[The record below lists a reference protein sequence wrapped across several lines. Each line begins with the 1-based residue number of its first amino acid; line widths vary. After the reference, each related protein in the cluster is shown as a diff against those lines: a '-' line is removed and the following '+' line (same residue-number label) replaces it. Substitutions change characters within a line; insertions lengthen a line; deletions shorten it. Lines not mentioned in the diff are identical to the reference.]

1 MGIYVIV
8 NIILYLLLFFW
19 YRSKNGTI
27 FSPGG
32 ILISQYLLVAVCC
45 YFVFNLTQSG
55 DFVFVQEKWIL
66 TFWPFPYLFFCFIL
80 LSRYF
85 IFNKPKEFRDNPRLI
100 RIITWSFIFSASM
113 YVLVLFP
120 RLLDNLLSG
129 DWATIY
135 TMAHVED
142 KKDYSNLFERLIMIF
157 CMYFKIPAMVIMF
170 HNISLKLKNK
180 TNYLLIIT
188 LLLYIFS
195 SAILSA
201 SRAHMYIGIV
211 EIVVMYIY
219 FYDKIDI
226 RLRRKIT
233 TVSLG
238 VLVLCMFIIIAITI
252 SREGNR
258 GGQELVLQNF
268 LYYFGHSMLK
278 FNYGVVDTIKEFANG
293 DFFCRSIVGYIPGDA
308 ELGTHSDPLFTTLIG
323 ALYKD
328 FGPIGTIM
336 VSIFAPFLISRS
348 WLSRKSQYMDLAEI
362 TIYFYF
368 FNELLV
374 GVFYENCSI
383 LNWFIYL
390 IIYIGLKLLKRI
402 I

>member
-1 MGIYVIV
+1 
-8 NIILYLLLFFW
+8 
-19 YRSKNGTI
+19 
-27 FSPGG
+27 
-32 ILISQYLLVAVCC
+32 
-45 YFVFNLTQSG
+45 
-55 DFVFVQEKWIL
+55 
-66 TFWPFPYLFFCFIL
+66 
-80 LSRYF
+80 
-85 IFNKPKEFRDNPRLI
+85 
-100 RIITWSFIFSASM
+100 
-113 YVLVLFP
+113 
-120 RLLDNLLSG
+120 
-129 DWATIY
+129 
-135 TMAHVED
+135 
-142 KKDYSNLFERLIMIF
+142 MIF

-226 RLRRKIT
+226 RLRRTIS

-252 SREGNR
+252 SRVENR